1 MASIEL
7 QDVHQN
13 ILWVCVERF
22 SNWFLTRSYLS
33 PKTLYLSSNVVDLS
47 FLLLLCCFQLFMLV
61 HSSCLLVCLFM
72 SFVGLSFI
80 KTYEYKLRIQAT
92 WFTISPFLIMTN
104 QFWGYAFI
112 KDFESNNNALCFIES
127 FGEDFTKKILQEF
140 PLNMCICSLKGRLSK
155 KTF

>member
-1 MASIEL
+1 M
-7 QDVHQN
+7 
-13 ILWVCVERF
+13 LWTWVSCCCCVAF
-22 SNWFLTRSYLS
+22 NS
-33 PKTLYLSSNVVDLS
+33 S
-47 FLLLLCCFQLFMLV
+47 FLNVECWLIFQHACSFKLFVGL
-61 HSSCLLVCLFM
+61 SFM

-112 KDFESNNNALCFIES
+112 NDFESNNNALCFIES